1 MIFLFTYIISD
12 VIAGCIFLSWYI
24 FKTKNDKENKKLR
37 QDNKKLKELL
47 QDAVDKNNRFN
58 CEKTELLKLI
68 SKLKDSNREDASSVP
83 PSYESIKADLI
94 KANLQVQND
103 NILMNFTS
111 QLHLLAAATVM
122 SNPYGCLNSFYS
134 PYMPLSNSQYPY
146 TWH

>member
-1 MIFLFTYIISD
+1 M
-12 VIAGCIFLSWYI
+12 
-24 FKTKNDKENKKLR
+24 
-37 QDNKKLKELL
+37 
-47 QDAVDKNNRFN
+47 QDAVDKNNRLN

-68 SKLKDSNREDASSVP
+68 SKLKDSNRENASSVSP
-83 PSYESIKADLI
+83 TYESIKADLI
-94 KANLQVQND
+94 KANLQAQND

-122 SNPYGCLNSFYS
+122 NTPYGGFNSLYS